1 MLLVKILPCSATLAS
16 ASETCVYT
24 ITQKRMFI
32 SPLWQVPKNQ
42 GTHIFSISSCC
53 PHKDGCCQRR
63 VVGGVQ
69 EVGRRIRIHNVQVS
83 IDSIG
88 RLFFP
93 LRRSSVYSCLYHL
106 IASDRTNKF
115 EPSHNSYASSC
126 QYGDIDLLHCL
137 TRGSLKLLGIF
148 RKPVRRQYSPLHLA
162 SGER

>member
-1 MLLVKILPCSATLAS
+1 MKILPCSATLAS

-24 ITQKRMFI
+24 ITRKRMFI

-42 GTHIFSISSCC
+42 GTHIFLISSCC

-88 RLFFP
+88 RLSFS
-93 LRRSSVYSCLYHL
+93 LRRSFLYSCLYHV
-106 IASDRTNKF
+106 IAGDRTNKF
-115 EPSHNSYASSC
+115 EPSNNSCASSC
-126 QYGDIDLLHCL
+126 QYRDIDLLYCL
-137 TRGSLKLLGIF
+137 TRGSLKLLGIV
-148 RKPVRRQYSPLHLA
+148 RKPVCRQYSPLLLA
-162 SGER
+162 SGGR